1 MFDFL
6 GVVDQGEAFSA
17 RSVGLLRR
25 LKLIFAS
32 IAAYEVLGFVG
43 ISVATLVAMGQMKT
57 YMLLS
62 LFAAEVVDL
71 FFFALVALLERLFA
85 TALNCNR
92 RTNSRSEPCLSF
104 TCSWGLVVGRQVQRA
119 HGGFIDTQ
127 TMAPDESL
135 VAIEL
140 KRNRVAYATCERKSL
155 IRVIC
160 NSSIL

>member
-1 MFDFL
+1 MWAESELRRRARSGQWPALARRPHPCDRGYVVFDFL

-62 LFAAEVVDL
+62 LFAAEVVGL

-85 TALNCNR
+85 TALK
-92 RTNSRSEPCLSF
+92 L
-104 TCSWGLVVGRQVQRA
+104 RQ
-119 HGGFIDTQ
+119 
-127 TMAPDESL
+127 EN
-135 VAIEL
+135 EL
-140 KRNRVAYATCERKSL
+140 TV
-155 IRVIC
+155 
-160 NSSIL
+160 